1 MDMKKVTYSA
11 LTQYSVLARTHT
23 MQLTTG
29 RMWIR
34 EQRTLN
40 SAFGCLFLEPMLALY
55 ERLDH
60 LPSNMAS
67 HSFF

>member
-40 SAFGCLFLEPMLALY
+40 SAFGCLFLEPMLAL
-55 ERLDH
+55 
-60 LPSNMAS
+60 
-67 HSFF
+67 